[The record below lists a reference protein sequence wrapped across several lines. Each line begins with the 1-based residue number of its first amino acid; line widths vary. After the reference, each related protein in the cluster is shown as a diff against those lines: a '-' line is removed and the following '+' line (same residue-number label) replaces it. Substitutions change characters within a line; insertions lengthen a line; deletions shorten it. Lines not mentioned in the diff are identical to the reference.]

1 MRRLLIL
8 LTLLFTVF
16 QAFAA
21 SLTPVD
27 ETGSFNSEQNLA
39 LFDFEDNEGA
49 PDNVSVYLI
58 TQEPGDPLYTWFGHT
73 ALRVDIPDYLSW
85 DYNWGVFSF
94 SDSFYINFIMGRL
107 LYSLSVYPSY
117 FTASEAETENRTL
130 TSLKLE
136 LDPQQTLGAVEFL
149 NFNAREENRT
159 YLYHYYL
166 DNCATRVR
174 DIYNA
179 ATGGAFRAWAESQQL
194 QTTFRS
200 LAEEQLD
207 PRSRIAS
214 WTLNY
219 LQGPQI
225 DQPITLYDAC
235 FLPQVLSD
243 SIALYQGT
251 EAEVIYQS
259 TRVQPEAKSDLATCS
274 FLTGLVI
281 AFIICIDRTKKQ
293 RFSNLTAFLFLLF
306 LSIASSVLA
315 FFMLFTDHEVT
326 YLNENIL
333 FINPLLFIPCI
344 ESLLNLFRRKPRYK
358 AGGCTLLLLTFIA
371 AILLILKGFFPS
383 VYIQQNQ
390 AAFALV
396 LPVYIAIAVRW
407 KTRKLEG

>member
-1 MRRLLIL
+1 MRRI
-8 LTLLFTVF
+8 LTLLVIIT
-16 QAFAA
+16 AALSLNAA
-21 SLTPVD
+21 SLTPVST
-27 ETGSFNSEQNLA
+27 EGSFDSEQNLA
-39 LFDFEDNEGA
+39 LFDFENNEGA
-49 PDNVSVYLI
+49 AENATISLI

-73 ALRVDIPDYLSW
+73 ALRVDIPDLLSW

-130 TSLKLE
+130 TSLTLE
-136 LDPQQTLGAVEFL
+136 LTPQQKQGIIEFL

-166 DNCATRVR
+166 DNCATRAR

-179 ATGGAFRAWAESQQL
+179 ATGGDFRRWAESQQL
-194 QTTFRS
+194 GRSFRD
-200 LAEEQLD
+200 LAGEQLD

-225 DQPITLYDAC
+225 DQPLTLYDAC

-243 SIALYQGT
+243 SIAAYQNT

-259 TRVQPEAKSDLATCS
+259 TRVQPQPKSDLAITS
-274 FLTGLVI
+274 FITGLVI
-281 AFIICIDRTKKQ
+281 ALLITIDKTRSG
-293 RFSNLTAFLFLLF
+293 RFASLLTFLFFLFL
-306 LSIASSVLA
+306 SVVSAVLA

-333 FINPLLFIPCI
+333 FINPLLLIPCI
-344 ESLLNLFRRKPRYK
+344 EALLNLFRRKRRYK
-358 AGGCTLLLLTFIA
+358 AGGKTVLLLTFIA
-371 AILLILKGFFPS
+371 AILLVLKGLFPAS
-383 VYIQQNQ
+383 YPQQNL

-396 LPVYIAIAVRW
+396 LPVYLATVISW
-407 KTRKLEG
+407 KTRRL